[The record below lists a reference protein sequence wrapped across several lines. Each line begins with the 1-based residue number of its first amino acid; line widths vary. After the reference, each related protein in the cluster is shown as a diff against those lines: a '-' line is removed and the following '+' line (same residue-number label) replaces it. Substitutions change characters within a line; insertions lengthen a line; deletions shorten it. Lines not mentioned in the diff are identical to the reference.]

1 MDADIVREVEFSRT
15 LRGYNMAEVD
25 AFLEKMEGM
34 FRRRDLEQENAEKR
48 LQQEIQKGSVQER
61 QLALLRA
68 ELEDL
73 RQQGQNTESEL
84 NRVRENLHREE
95 AYAARLQAEL
105 EQTRSALA
113 AAQADAVQADQRCKV
128 LEESLEK
135 SAERMPEKAPGAQPQ
150 SRLAEV
156 SAAAKDS
163 LKKLSGSLRA
173 MRK

>member
-34 FRRRDLEQENAEKR
+34 FRRRELEQENAEKR

-113 AAQADAVQADQRCKV
+113 AAQADQRCKV
-128 LEESLEK
+128 LEGSLEK
-135 SAERMPEKAPGAQPQ
+135 SAGRMPGKTPGAQPQ

-163 LKKLSGSLRA
+163 LKKLSGNLRA